1 MRLKVK
7 KTENEAHLSFIRQL
21 PCISCGNDICTEA
34 AHLRTER
41 IEYGKR
47 STGLQQKPSD
57 IWTLPLCGSCHR
69 AQHAGNEMNFW
80 TNLGVNPFVLA
91 LSLFA
96 ASGDHEL
103 AHEVISRQVRR

>member
-1 MRLKVK
+1 MRFKVK
-7 KTENEAHLSFIRQL
+7 QAKDEAHLAFIREL
-21 PCISCGNDICTEA
+21 PCVSCGNDICTEA
-34 AHLRTER
+34 AHIRTER
-41 IEYGKR
+41 LEYGKR
-47 STGLQQKPSD
+47 NTGMQQKPSD
-57 IWTLPLCGSCHR
+57 IFALPLCGDCHR
-69 AQHAGNEMNFW
+69 RQHTGNELNFW